1 MDIKVFLVDDH
12 RLLREGIKQ
21 LIELDS
27 DITVSGQ
34 ASNINEC
41 LAELPN
47 VRCDVCLL
55 DINLPDGSGMDLI
68 KDIKKIN
75 KDIRVLMLTIHDD
88 VDYLLEAMDRGADG
102 YILKDCDSAELI
114 RAIKRVYIG
123 DKYIQVDLIP
133 LYNARILQRD
143 VEREKKLVLTRRE
156 KEILVNIAAGM
167 SNKDIAEKYDIT
179 ERTVKN
185 HITNLF
191 KKINVS
197 DRTQAAVYAI
207 RNNLVNV

>member
-41 LAELPN
+41 LTELQN

-143 VEREKKLVLTRRE
+143 VERERKLVLTRRE

>member
-143 VEREKKLVLTRRE
+143 VERERKLVLTRRE

-207 RNNLVNV
+207 RNNLANV

>member
-143 VEREKKLVLTRRE
+143 VERERKLVLTRRE